1 MTRNEW
7 SWQCKQF
14 VCTDKTIQNKWI
26 CGAAAR
32 AMTMTVKQAIEKE
45 PENLQKGAGG
55 QKFYCAVFLYESQYP
70 MVRDIFTAVSYL
82 DEC

>member
-1 MTRNEW
+1 MENTN
-7 SWQCKQF
+7 SKSALTKQF
-14 VCTDKTIQNKWI
+14 KTMYGLELQQEV
-26 CGAAAR
+26 
-32 AMTMTVKQAIEKE
+32 MTTVKQAIEKE